1 MIWDASRLF
10 CGLMNHGIIRSH
22 ALLIYQ
28 GAMGVQVMWFFFGGF
43 LGFLALGFS
52 LPSATLVVLL
62 CLVAGG

>member
-1 MIWDASRLF
+1 
-10 CGLMNHGIIRSH
+10 MNHGIIRSH